1 MLKIGIFGAGHLGK
15 IHLRIAAN
23 SNIFELVGFYD
34 PDLNVVNKLLEELDY
49 PLFENPEALI
59 NSVDVVSIITPTISH
74 FKIAEKAIK
83 ARKHV
88 FIEKPIAQTDDE
100 ANTLVNLAN
109 DYNVLGQVGHV
120 ERFNPAYQ
128 SIKSS
133 LINPMFIESHR
144 LAEFNPRGTDVSVI
158 LDLMIHDI
166 DIILSVVDSPI
177 KRIDA
182 SGVAVISKSPDIC
195 NARVTFE
202 NGCVANFTASR
213 ISMKKMRKT
222 RFFQKEA
229 YIAVDYLSKKVE
241 IVKIKNASKQTD
253 DLSILLVNAEGD
265 KKQIYFEIPK
275 IDEVNSIQEELED
288 FAKSINKNKKPT
300 ISLKDG
306 AYALKVAHQI
316 IACINQ

>member
-15 IHLRIAAN
+15 IHLKIAEN
-23 SNIFELVGFYD
+23 SNIFELVGFHD
-34 PDLNVVNKLLEELDY
+34 SDFNVVNKLLKEFDY
-49 PLFENPEALI
+49 KFFENPDALI

-83 ARKHV
+83 ASKHV
-88 FIEKPIAQTDDE
+88 FIEKPITQTDDE
-100 ANTLVNLAN
+100 ANTLVNLAI
-109 DYNVLGQVGHV
+109 DYKVLGQVGHV

-128 SIKSS
+128 SIKSK
-133 LINPMFIESHR
+133 LINPMFIEAHR

-177 KRIDA
+177 RRIDA
-182 SGVAVISKSPDIC
+182 SGVAVISKTPDIC

-229 YIAVDYLSKKVE
+229 YIALDYLTKKVE
-241 IVKIKNASKQTD
+241 VVKIKNAPKQTD
-253 DLSILLVNAEGD
+253 DLSILLTNAEGD

-275 IDEVNSIQEELED
+275 IDEINPIQEELED
-288 FAKSINKNKKPT
+288 FAKSINKNKRPT

-316 IACINQ
+316 IARINQ

>member
-15 IHLRIAAN
+15 IHLKIAEN
-23 SNIFELVGFYD
+23 SNIFELVGFHD
-34 PDLNVVNKLLEELDY
+34 SDFNVVNKLLKEFDY
-49 PLFENPEALI
+49 KFFENPDALI

-83 ARKHV
+83 ASKHV
-88 FIEKPIAQTDDE
+88 FIEKPITQTDDE
-100 ANTLVNLAN
+100 ANTLVNLAI
-109 DYNVLGQVGHV
+109 DYKVLGQVGHV

-128 SIKSS
+128 SIKST
-133 LINPMFIESHR
+133 LINPMFIEAHR

-177 KRIDA
+177 RRIDA
-182 SGVAVISKSPDIC
+182 SGVAVISKTPDIC

-229 YIAVDYLSKKVE
+229 YIALDYLTKKVE
-241 IVKIKNASKQTD
+241 VVKIKNAPKQTD
-253 DLSILLVNAEGD
+253 DLSILLTNAEGD

-275 IDEVNSIQEELED
+275 IDEINPIQEELED
-288 FAKSINKNKKPT
+288 FAKSINKNKRPT

-306 AYALKVAHQI
+306 AYALKVAHQS
-316 IACINQ
+316 IARINQ